1 MDNITKG
8 VAEELK
14 LDMIEEGIWK
24 EIAKE
29 IGTYNLCIVLDYVG
43 GLSIYIPK
51 LDRMLRPARDSK
63 IKKEFT
69 GYNFNSLAKK
79 YSLTERAIR
88 DIIADGEI
96 HG

>member
-14 LDMIEEGIWK
+14 LDMIEEGIW
-24 EIAKE
+24 KE

-88 DIIADGEI
+88 DIIADSEI